1 MEKKGLAKLTDYS
14 ATVVVSACNCVNSM
28 LSELVMIDN
37 KVTNIL
43 MVGVGGQGT
52 LLASEILSEVLMQA
66 GYDVKKAEV
75 HGMAQRGGSVVS
87 HVRFGKKVYSPI
99 IPEGEVDVLFGFELL
114 ETFRYLPLVKKSGT
128 VVVNSLRIAPPSV
141 ALGVRAYPEDIE
153 QKVKDRV
160 ENIHVVDG
168 LQLAEQAGNSKTV
181 NTVLLGTISN
191 NLDPS
196 YEQWVDAI
204 KSLVPERFLDVNLQ
218 AFELGRKIR

>member
-1 MEKKGLAKLTDYS
+1 MT
-14 ATVVVSACNCVNSM
+14 
-28 LSELVMIDN
+28 DN

-66 GYDVKKAEV
+66 GFDVKKAEV

-114 ETFRYLPLVKKSGT
+114 ETYRYLPLVKKSGT
-128 VVVNSLRIAPPSV
+128 VVVNNLRIAPPSV
-141 ALGVRAYPEDIE
+141 ALGVRAYPEDIG

-160 ENIHVVDG
+160 ENIHIVDG